1 MSCYLAM
8 NVIKII
14 HKHKPNFC
22 GFISIF
28 SLLIPSCLGADTI
41 TGNGYLSGDK
51 TIISATGLFELGFY
65 KPGNTSNYYIA
76 IWYKKIPGKTVIWV
90 ANRDKPVSD
99 KRTSKLR
106 ISSDGNLVLV
116 NNESKS
122 PIWSTNLEYNTA
134 KPVEAVLLDDGN
146 LVLRTGSN
154 SSAPLWQSFEH
165 PTDTLMPDGKLGFN
179 RVTNLSQVLTSWK
192 NLEDPG
198 TGLFTVKRDPK
209 ASQFIMLWNK
219 SEQYW
224 TSGLW
229 IPDQQI
235 FSLVP
240 ELRFLKT
247 QLYSFSYVDNETE
260 SYITYSVNNPSIVT
274 RLVMDVSGQLK
285 QLTWLESS
293 QQWALFW
300 SQPGQQCEVYAFC
313 GTFGVCNQSSMP
325 YCHCLQGFDPKSA
338 AEWGTNDYSAGCA
351 RKTMLSC
358 EGGKSGDKFLATP
371 SRILP
376 EHPQFVSVANVG
388 ECESVC
394 LRNCSCTAYAY
405 DDNGCFIWFVEL
417 LNMRQLSDNS
427 GKTLHIRLAASD
439 VETSSNK
446 ILVIGILAGLGM
458 GLVALSALA
467 YVAYWRQKRR
477 LFIAGKTME
486 HSLTPFKYRDLQSA
500 TKNFSQKLGGGG
512 FGSVFKG
519 TLPDSTVIAA
529 KKLEG
534 INHIQGEKQFRAEV
548 SAIGTIQHVNLVRLR
563 GFCSEGSKKLLVY
576 EYMPNGSLNT
586 HLFNKGGNIEI
597 LSWRVRYQIAVGT
610 ARGLAYLHEACRDCI
625 IHCDIKPENILLDAE
640 FCPKVADFGLAKL
653 VGREFSRVLT
663 TIRGTRGYLAPEW
676 ISGDAITAKADVYS
690 YGMML
695 FELVSG
701 RRNIQLAS
709 EGRLDFFPTSAM
721 GKLTEGEDVLTILDP
736 RLKGDAGKD
745 EVMRICKLACWCI
758 QDEESHRPSM
768 GQVVQ
773 LLEGFLD
780 INMPLMPRSLQM
792 FAGNIDSPMFFSEYS
807 SSQHTTETTSY
818 ASTTSA
824 NKEPSTYVSAT
835 SQSQE

>member
-1 MSCYLAM
+1 M

-274 RLVMDVSGQLK
+274 R
-285 QLTWLESS
+285 
-293 QQWALFW
+293 
-300 SQPGQQCEVYAFC
+300 
-313 GTFGVCNQSSMP
+313 
-325 YCHCLQGFDPKSA
+325 
-338 AEWGTNDYSAGCA
+338 GCA